1 MKGIHDIM
9 AIGKLYGIGVGP
21 GDPELVT
28 LKAARIIKET
38 DIIFAPKSRNG
49 KPSVALNIVQGIID
63 EREDECEILQPL
75 FPMTEDKDELDKSW
89 DEATDM
95 LFKKLSEGLDAVFV
109 TLGDPTVFSTFSYI
123 SSRLQ
128 SKGVEVELIPGI
140 TSFTA
145 CAARSGIQLT
155 EQDDIMVV
163 VPQVDERLTK
173 ILPYVDTVVAMKT
186 SRHLD
191 VLEDCINKDPRDKEI
206 VSVQNCTMD
215 NENIVHGFVDNKK
228 YFSTSIIKFKK

>member
-1 MKGIHDIM
+1 M

-28 LKAARIIKET
+28 MKAVRLIKET
-38 DIIFAPKSRNG
+38 DILFAPQSRSG
-49 KPSVALNIVQGIID
+49 KPSVALNIIQKYVD
-63 EREDECEILQPL
+63 EREEECEIYQPL
-75 FPMTEDKDELDKSW
+75 FPMTEDKEELHRSW
-89 DEATDM
+89 DEATDE
-95 LFKKLSEGLDAVFV
+95 LFEKLEKGLNAVFV

-128 SKGVEVELIPGI
+128 SKGVEVELVPGI

-163 VPQVDERLTK
+163 VPQVSEKLTK

-191 VLEDCINKDPRDKEI
+191 VLEDCINQDPREKEI
-206 VSVQNCTMD
+206 VSVQNCTME
-215 NENIVHGFVDNKK
+215 NENIVQGFVDNKR
-228 YFSTSIIKFKK
+228 YFSTSIIKFKKDEE

>member
-1 MKGIHDIM
+1 M

-38 DIIFAPKSRNG
+38 DIVFAPKSRNG

-89 DEATDM
+89 DKATDM
-95 LFKKLSEGLDAVFV
+95 LFEKLSEGLDAVFV

-128 SKGVEVELIPGI
+128 LKGVEVELIPGI

-155 EQDDIMVV
+155 EQNDIMVV

-191 VLEDCINKDPRDKEI
+191 VLEDCINKDSRDKEI

>member
-1 MKGIHDIM
+1 M

-21 GDPELVT
+21 GDPDLLT
-28 LKAARIIKET
+28 IKAAKIIKNT
-38 DIIFAPKSRNG
+38 DIIFAPKSKNG
-49 KPSVALNIVQGIID
+49 KPSVALNIAQQIID
-63 EREDECEILQPL
+63 EREEECEILQPL

-89 DEATDM
+89 DEATNM
-95 LFKKLSEGLDAVFV
+95 LYEKLATGLNAVFV

-123 SSRLQ
+123 STRLQ
-128 SKGVEVELIPGI
+128 AKGVEVEIIPGI

-145 CAARSGIQLT
+145 CASRAGIQLT
-155 EQDDIMVV
+155 EQDDIMAV
-163 VPQVDERLTK
+163 VPQVDERLAK

-191 VLEDCINKDPRDKEI
+191 VLEDCINKDPREKEI

>member
-1 MKGIHDIM
+1 M
-9 AIGKLYGIGVGP
+9 
-21 GDPELVT
+21 
-28 LKAARIIKET
+28 KAARIIKET

-191 VLEDCINKDPRDKEI
+191 VLEDCINKDSRDKEI